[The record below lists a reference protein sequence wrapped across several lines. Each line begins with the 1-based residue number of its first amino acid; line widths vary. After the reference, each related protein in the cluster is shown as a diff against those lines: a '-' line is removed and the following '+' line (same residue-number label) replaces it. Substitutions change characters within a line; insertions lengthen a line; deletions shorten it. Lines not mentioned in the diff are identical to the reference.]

1 MLYYLWAICG
11 QRAARYWD
19 FMVSGSGA
27 SIGSLDSLPRS
38 NSTSTKTTTSPA
50 LAVDSPSSPTSQQLS
65 SSPQCRAVDAL
76 AAEAVILSDFDVT
89 AQQSKA
95 FALPTL
101 ADLTDEQAAD
111 APAHT
116 LSGFKGD
123 VVLLVVKDPYGA
135 PQAIVVPDDGLFT
148 LKVDVYCGFSPLGE
162 KCGCR

>member
-38 NSTSTKTTTSPA
+38 NPTSTKTTTSPA

-95 FALPTL
+95 FALPAL
-101 ADLTDEQAAD
+101 ARRTRGVINDTCRRETAD
-111 APAHT
+111 GE
-116 LSGFKGD
+116 SG
-123 VVLLVVKDPYGA
+123 GA
-135 PQAIVVPDDGLFT
+135 EE
-148 LKVDVYCGFSPLGE
+148 CLG
-162 KCGCR
+162 